1 MRIGASRGA
10 WCGLGLLAA
19 TILAPRPLLAA
30 PQDLR
35 VGYIDSAR
43 IFEQYAT
50 AKDAQTRFDHQVEG
64 WRAEAAE
71 KQKVVQQLRDEM
83 RDQSPVL
90 SAARR
95 QEKEEALQ
103 HAVSDYE
110 RFIQDTWGPQG
121 RAVHENEQATNQ
133 VLTQIR
139 AAVEKVAA
147 DKGLYLVFD
156 SASGFIVYADRTLDL
171 TNEVLTELN
180 TGIKPAGTH

>member
-10 WCGLGLLAA
+10 WSAVAA
-19 TILAPRPLLAA
+19 AAILAQPLPLFAA
-30 PQDLR
+30 PADLR

-43 IFEQYAT
+43 IFQEYAT
-50 AKDAQTRFDHQVEG
+50 AKEAQTRFDHQVEG

-95 QEKEEALQ
+95 QEKEETLQ

-121 RAVHENEQATNQ
+121 RAVRENEQATNQ
-133 VLTQIR
+133 VLVQIR

-147 DKGLYLVFD
+147 DKGLFLVFD

-171 TNEVLTELN
+171 TNEVLVELN
-180 TGIKPAGTH
+180 TGLKQSGTH